1 MNKRFLLLVLALF
14 TFACVSAQAP
24 KGINY
29 QGVARDNE
37 GKPIATQTISV
48 RINILKNSATGEVEY
63 SEIHKLQTNQ
73 FGLFTLVIGQGTTTS
88 GDFAFV
94 SWAIGT
100 KWLQIEI
107 DPDGGSS
114 FQLAGSQQLMSVP
127 YAFYSEY
134 SGNGLTAGTGID
146 ISNNQIHNTGD
157 GDSSSSN
164 ELITEATLTS
174 EGKLKITEAG
184 TTKEVDLSP
193 LAGGFLSGLQEV
205 LNQSNDAAANRIT
218 NLGAPVGA
226 TDAATKAYVDAH
238 ADGDASNTNEIQD
251 LTFSNNMLRI
261 TQNPGATTIDL
272 TPLLDNTDNQV
283 LSLMGT
289 NLSISNGNQ
298 VNLSSIN
305 TDTQN
310 LLLGSNS
317 GTNRTINITNGTGV
331 TIDVADNDNS
341 VTNEIQDLNLT
352 GNNLK
357 ITNNTAASTIDL
369 SPFAQ
374 TLTLLGN
381 SLSISNGNSVDLSSF
396 ATDNQNLSLGTAIG
410 TSKVINISNGTGV
423 TIDVADNDNSST
435 NELQNLSLGT
445 STGTNR
451 VINIAGGTGVTIDV
465 ADTDNNPSNE
475 IQDLSLVGNNLR
487 ITDNSGASTIN
498 LAPYLDNTDNQN
510 LSLSGTNLSIT
521 GGNLV
526 DISSINTD
534 NQTLSLSGTNLSISN
549 GNLVNLSSIN
559 TDNQNLSL
567 GTSSGTNRTINISNG
582 TGVTID
588 VNDGDNNSTN
598 EIQSISRSGATV
610 SLSLSG
616 GSITLPDDS
625 PTNEIQDLSINPSN
639 NVLSLTG
646 DVTTVDLSSYK
657 QSLSYDVGTGN
668 LTISG
673 GTPVNIS
680 PTLNRVLTTNANAG
694 GLRIQNLGTPTID
707 TDAVT
712 KKYVDDADALL
723 SSRLSTTYAFKVNFS
738 YNNSSGTITNNQD
751 MIFNSEEF
759 DNFNVAGTS
768 AFTAS
773 EAGTYVFMVDGIYNT
788 GTAGGQL
795 SILYNSVKY
804 PISIILPFGAT
815 LPRYNATFMFQLTP
829 GQTVKLVG
837 DNVAVGAT
845 FTGQFFGYKL

>member
-1 MNKRFLLLVLALF
+1 MNKRSLLLVLALF
-14 TFACVSAQAP
+14 TFAWVSAQAP

-48 RINILKNSATGEVEY
+48 RINILKNSAIGEVEY

-107 DPDGGSS
+107 DPNGGSS

-146 ISNNQIHNTGD
+146 ITNNQIHNTGD
-157 GDSSSSN
+157 GDSNPSN
-164 ELITEATLTS
+164 EIITEATLTS

-226 TDAATKAYVDAH
+226 ADAATKAYVDAH
-238 ADGDASNTNEIQD
+238 TDGDASNTNEIQD
-251 LTFSNNMLRI
+251 LTFSNNTLRI
-261 TQNPGATTIDL
+261 TQNPGATAIDL
-272 TPLLDNTDNQV
+272 TPLLDNTDSQV
-283 LSLMGT
+283 LSLAGT

-298 VNLSSIN
+298 VNLSGIN
-305 TDTQN
+305 TDNQN

-317 GTNRTINITNGTGV
+317 GTNRTINISNGTGV
-331 TIDVADNDNS
+331 TIDVSDNDNS

-357 ITNNTAASTIDL
+357 ITNNTEATSIDL

-396 ATDNQNLSLGTAIG
+396 AADNQNLSLGTAIG

-465 ADTDNNPSNE
+465 ADNDNNPSNE

-487 ITDNSGASTIN
+487 ITNNSGASTIN

-534 NQTLSLSGTNLSISN
+534 NQ
-549 GNLVNLSSIN
+549 
-559 TDNQNLSL
+559 NLSL

-588 VNDGDNNSTN
+588 VNDGDSSPTN
-598 EIQSISRSGATV
+598 EIQSISRVGATV
-610 SLSLSG
+610 TLNLGG

-625 PTNEIQDLSINPSN
+625 PTNEIQS
-639 NVLSLTG
+639 LSLNTG
-646 DVTTVDLSSYK
+646 TNALGISGVGSTVDLSSYK
-657 QSLSYDVGTGN
+657 QSLSYNGTTGD

-673 GTPVNIS
+673 GSPVNIS

-795 SILYNSVKY
+795 SVLYNSVKY

>member
-1 MNKRFLLLVLALF
+1 MNKRSLLLVLALF
-14 TFACVSAQAP
+14 TFAWVSAQAP

-48 RINILKNSATGEVEY
+48 RINILKNSAIGEVEY

-146 ISNNQIHNTGD
+146 IINNQIHNTGD
-157 GDSSSSN
+157 GDSNPSN
-164 ELITEATLTS
+164 EIITEATLTS

-193 LAGGFLSGLQEV
+193 LAGGFISGLQEV

-226 TDAATKAYVDAH
+226 ADAATKAYVDAH
-238 ADGDASNTNEIQD
+238 TDGDASNTNEIQD
-251 LTFSNNMLRI
+251 LTFSNNTLRI
-261 TQNPGATTIDL
+261 TQNPGATAIDL
-272 TPLLDNTDNQV
+272 TPLLDNTDSQA
-283 LSLMGT
+283 LSLIGT
-289 NLSISNGNQ
+289 TLSISNGNQ
-298 VNLSSIN
+298 VNLSGIN
-305 TDTQN
+305 TDNQN

-317 GTNRTINITNGTGV
+317 GTNRTINISNGTGV

-357 ITNNTAASTIDL
+357 ITNNTEATSIDL

-396 ATDNQNLSLGTAIG
+396 ATDNQNLSLGPAIG

-423 TIDVADNDNSST
+423 TIDVADNDNNST

-465 ADTDNNPSNE
+465 ADNDNNPSNE

-487 ITDNSGASTIN
+487 ITNNSGASTIN

-534 NQTLSLSGTNLSISN
+534 NQ
-549 GNLVNLSSIN
+549 
-559 TDNQNLSL
+559 NLSL

-588 VNDGDNNSTN
+588 VNDGDNSTTN
-598 EIQSISRSGATV
+598 EIQSISRAGATV
-610 SLSLSG
+610 TLNLGG

-625 PTNEIQDLSINPSN
+625 PTNEIQDLSLNTTS
-639 NVLSLTG
+639 NVLSLTNDG
-646 DVTTVDLSSYK
+646 TTVDLSSYK
-657 QSLSYDVGTGN
+657 QNLNYSPATHSLA
-668 LTISG
+668 ISG
-673 GTPVNIS
+673 GNTITL
-680 PTLNRVLTTNANAG
+680 PTLSQILTFNASAG
-694 GLRIQNLGTPTID
+694 NTRIQNVGTPTVN
-707 TDAVT
+707 TDATT
-712 KKYVDDADALL
+712 KGYVDTSIATAIATNYSFKTSFSFQNTGGTFSDSPISLTEDFDDFNVVGSNRFTAPANGVYSFTITGT
-723 SSRLSTTYAFKVNFS
+723 SSLGGVPIKLKVTSSTTTFFDIKRQQAYPVVTIINYHDSMIYKLNAGDVVELVVT
-738 YNNSSGTITNNQD
+738 SSNLG
-751 MIFNSEEF
+751 ERVE
-759 DNFNVAGTS
+759 G
-768 AFTAS
+768 
-773 EAGTYVFMVDGIYNT
+773 Y
-788 GTAGGQL
+788 L
-795 SILYNSVKY
+795 
-804 PISIILPFGAT
+804 
-815 LPRYNATFMFQLTP
+815 
-829 GQTVKLVG
+829 
-837 DNVAVGAT
+837 
-845 FTGQFFGYKL
+845 FGYKL